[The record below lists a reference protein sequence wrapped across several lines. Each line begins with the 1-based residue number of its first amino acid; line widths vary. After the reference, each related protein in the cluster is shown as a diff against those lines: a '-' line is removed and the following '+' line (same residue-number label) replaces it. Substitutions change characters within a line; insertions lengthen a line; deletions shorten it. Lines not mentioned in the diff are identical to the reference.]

1 VRGRSLAGVRG
12 GRGGEREGRVRL
24 HDGFFD
30 DIHFMYH

>member
-1 VRGRSLAGVRG
+1 MSEGEG
-12 GRGGEREGRVRL
+12 GRGRGREREREGRVRL